1 MAMAILVHRFVVV
14 LLLPT
19 NVPALIKFAQAVLA
33 ALTNNAA
40 FPNPNPPLSTV
51 SSLITKL
58 DAAET
63 AVKTRAQGTVQARN
77 AVKAQL
83 VQALH
88 DIKAYV
94 QSIANANP
102 EQAEE
107 MIASAALRSKKI
119 PSRIKAALAVVP
131 GDVTGTAKLEAKAVA
146 RRAAYEWQWSAD
158 AGKTWT
164 ALPPTLQ
171 ARTTVEGLPVGTT
184 CSFRYRALTRAG
196 EGDWS
201 QVVTYLVK

>member
-1 MAMAILVHRFVVV
+1 MVAIVHRFVVV

-19 NVPALIKFAQAVLA
+19 NVPALIKFAQSVVA
-33 ALTNNAA
+33 ALTNNAS
-40 FPNPNPPLSTV
+40 FPTPNPPLTTV
-51 SSLITKL
+51 SSLIAKL

-77 AVKAQL
+77 TVKAQL

-94 QSIANANP
+94 QSLANANP

-107 MIASAALRSKKI
+107 MIASAALRSKKLS
-119 PSRIKAALAVVP
+119 SRTKAALAVAPAAVS
-131 GDVTGTAKLEAKAVA
+131 GAAKLEAKAVA
-146 RRAAYEWQWSAD
+146 HRAAYEWQWSGD
-158 AGKTWT
+158 GGKTWT
-164 ALPPTLQ
+164 AVPATLQ
-171 ARTTVEGLPVGTT
+171 ARTTVQGLPVGTT
-184 CSFRYRALTRAG
+184 CSFRFRALTRTG

-201 QVVTYLVK
+201 QIVTYLVK